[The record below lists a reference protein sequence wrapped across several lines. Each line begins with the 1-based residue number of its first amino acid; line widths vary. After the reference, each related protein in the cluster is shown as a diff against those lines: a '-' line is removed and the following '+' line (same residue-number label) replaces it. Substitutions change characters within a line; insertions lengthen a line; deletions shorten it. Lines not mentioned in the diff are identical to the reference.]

1 MDELESWQ
9 SCCTGVGMEKWTTP
23 EPEVAT
29 TGPSF
34 GFLEGVPQVQ
44 HPVAVPMLLP
54 GTVVTVRTRNT
65 LYRLKVV
72 DGPTRQISISG
83 GRLFPVDTDVHLVGA
98 VDGEDGPK
106 VGWIVEGLP
115 LQLMSHEGPVITSV
129 VEGVEVDADPTTLTD
144 EDTF

>member
-1 MDELESWQ
+1 
-9 SCCTGVGMEKWTTP
+9 MEKWTTP
-23 EPEVAT
+23 ETDAAASV
-29 TGPSF
+29 PSF
-34 GFLEGVPQVQ
+34 DFLESVPAAR

-83 GRLFPVDTDVHLVGA
+83 GRLFPVDTEVHLVGA
-98 VDGEDGPK
+98 LDGDEGTK
-106 VGWIVEGLP
+106 LGWIVEGLQ
-115 LQLMSHEGPVITSV
+115 LQLMSSDGPVITSV
-129 VEGVEVDADPTTLTD
+129 VEGVDVDADPTSLTD